1 VSKRVVRIRRCK
13 DFFGEPKGGR
23 RKEVGCFGF
32 RFDGFWKE
40 GIVA

>member
-1 VSKRVVRIRRCK
+1 VQRFI
-13 DFFGEPKGGR
+13 FWEPKGGRR

-32 RFDGFWKE
+32 RFDGFLKA